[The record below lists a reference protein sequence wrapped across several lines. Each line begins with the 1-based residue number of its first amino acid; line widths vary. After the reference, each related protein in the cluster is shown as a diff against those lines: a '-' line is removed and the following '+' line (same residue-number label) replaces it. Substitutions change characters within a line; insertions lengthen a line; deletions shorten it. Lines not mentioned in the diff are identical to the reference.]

1 MISKT
6 IKSLAA
12 YKIIKSAERHRNP
25 FLGNPPESCV
35 LILDKINLE
44 ELEILKTLSSELKIK
59 KEDFFVVECTEKSS
73 SATSDRVF
81 KIGWNDINF
90 KGDFKNPDLNK
101 ISSLGADLLITFA
114 EENNRLVQLLS
125 ASVRAGIKLGNSK
138 SEFLD
143 VVIKTDDAAIFRNE
157 LIKFLKQLNCNDDK
171 FDGNRSS
178 ISYSL

>member
-1 MISKT
+1 MK
-6 IKSLAA
+6 
-12 YKIIKSAERHRNP
+12 N
-25 FLGNPPESCV
+25 
-35 LILDKINLE
+35 
-44 ELEILKTLSSELKIK
+44 
-59 KEDFFVVECTEKSS
+59 EDFFVLVCSEKRF
-73 SATSDRVF
+73 SATSDSIL
-81 KIGWNDINF
+81 KIGWKDINF

-114 EENNRLVQLLS
+114 EENNRLVQLVT
-125 ASVRAGIKLGNSK
+125 ARVKAGIKLGNSQSK
-138 SEFLD
+138 LLD